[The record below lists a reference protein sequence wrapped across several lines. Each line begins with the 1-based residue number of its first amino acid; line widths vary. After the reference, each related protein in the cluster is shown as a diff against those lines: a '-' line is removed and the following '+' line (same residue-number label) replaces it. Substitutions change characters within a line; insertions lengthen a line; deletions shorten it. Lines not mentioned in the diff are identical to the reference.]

1 MDVAGVLGWLH
12 DLPLSETIRTND
24 FLFPAIESAHVIAS
38 ALVVGTVAIVDLRL
52 LGLTSN
58 KKPVSELSTE
68 VLPWTWLSFV
78 IAVISGTLMFISK
91 GPVYFANTPFR
102 LKMLFMVLAGVN
114 MLAFEFLTFRSVHRW
129 DRDVPTLNAAKVAGV
144 LSLVFWIL
152 VTAFARWIG
161 FTIQG

>member
-12 DLPLSETIRTND
+12 DLSLSETIRTND
-24 FLFPAIESAHVIAS
+24 VLFPAIESVHVIAS

-58 KKPVSELSTE
+58 QKPVSELSKE
-68 VLPWTWLSFV
+68 VLPWTWLAFV
-78 IAVISGTLMFISK
+78 LAVISGTLMFIAK

-102 LKMLFMVLAGVN
+102 LKMLFMVLAGLN
-114 MLAFEFLTFRSVHRW
+114 MLAFEFITFRSVHLW
-129 DRDVPTLNAAKVAGV
+129 DRDLPTLNAAKVAGV
-144 LSLVFWIL
+144 LSLVFWIM